1 MAWARER
8 NVLRGLSE
16 APPAALIIGVAV
28 TLPFVAGALAMVF
41 GPPAVVIN
49 TYLRLADYAAIGLAF
64 LGAVHWGLAMA
75 AGAQGKPIGWARYPL
90 AVLPAACAFLAL
102 ALIGPVPKF
111 LLLLLGYFGVFM
123 LDVRA
128 VGDGLA
134 PSWYGRL
141 RKPLSVV
148 VLVSLGVVLLVVARA
163 SLGSDQAA

>member
-1 MAWARER
+1 MLKA
-8 NVLRGLSE
+8 LRE
-16 APPAALIIGVAV
+16 APPAALFIGVAV
-28 TLPFVAGALAMVF
+28 TLPFVAGALAMAF
-41 GPPAVVIN
+41 GPPTLVIN
-49 TYLRLADYAAIGLAF
+49 TYLRLADYAALGLAF

-75 AGAQGKPIGWARYPL
+75 AGAQGKSVGWARYL
-90 AVLPAACAFLAL
+90 VSVLPAALGFLAL

-128 VGDGLA
+128 VCDGLA
-134 PSWYGRL
+134 PSWYARL

-163 SLGSDQAA
+163 SLGSDPAA

>member
-1 MAWARER
+1 M
-8 NVLRGLSE
+8 LKGLSE

-28 TLPFVAGALAMVF
+28 TAPFVAGALAMLF

-64 LGAVHWGLAMA
+64 IGAVHWGLAMA
-75 AGAQGKPIGWARYPL
+75 AGAQGKPVGWARYVVS
-90 AVLPAACAFLAL
+90 VLPAACAFLAL
-102 ALIGPVPKF
+102 ALIGPIPKF

-128 VGDGLA
+128 VADGVA

-148 VLVSLGVVLLVVARA
+148 VLVSLGVVLMVVARA
-163 SLGSDQAA
+163 SLGPDSAL